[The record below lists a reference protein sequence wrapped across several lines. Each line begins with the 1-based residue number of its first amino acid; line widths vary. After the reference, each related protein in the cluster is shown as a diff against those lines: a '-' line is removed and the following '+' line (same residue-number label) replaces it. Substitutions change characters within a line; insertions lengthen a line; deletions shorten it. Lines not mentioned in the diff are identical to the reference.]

1 MSAQDR
7 LDEIQ
12 ARANAATDG
21 PWKIETHYGMSQSRR
36 RQIVVPGWMTPI
48 AVLGQEN
55 PYGDPDAEFI
65 AHARTDVPRLVS
77 ALRAVLDLHKPMRM
91 YEHEDSC
98 GDESEEHREER
109 HCEGSETIGEYFCLD
124 LPTGIT
130 LCAECSRDLDFDGRD
145 YPCPTVRAVES
156 ALGGAA

>member
-1 MSAQDR
+1 MSISDR
-7 LDEIQ
+7 LDEIE

-65 AHARTDVPRLVS
+65 VASRTDVPALVA
-77 ALRAVLDLHKPMRM
+77 ALRAVLAIDT
-91 YEHEDSC
+91 
-98 GDESEEHREER
+98 GDNRSLYGIDFEAGMCKALAIMHQ
-109 HCEGSETIGEYFCLD
+109 TI
-124 LPTGIT
+124 
-130 LCAECSRDLDFDGRD
+130 A
-145 YPCPTVRAVES
+145 A
-156 ALGGAA
+156 ALGDGDGNA